1 MIWQQNINSI
11 VSIFQEFKVIGQ
23 GILDI
28 LIVNETKLHDSF
40 SVAKFCINGFWNLYS
55 LGQNWNGWRIIIY
68 VREDITRKMLIKH
81 MFPDY
86 IEALFIEIN
95 FWKGKWLLCGLYH
108 SSSQSKQKKFY
119 NLDKALDV
127 YFTYGNSLIT
137 GDFNP
142 PEEEKFFD
150 ALLYQHVMKSL
161 NKETTCTG
169 THKNQVALISY

>member
-1 MIWQQNINSI
+1 
-11 VSIFQEFKVIGQ
+11 
-23 GILDI
+23 
-28 LIVNETKLHDSF
+28 
-40 SVAKFCINGFWNLYS
+40 
-55 LGQNWNGWRIIIY
+55 
-68 VREDITRKMLIKH
+68 

-86 IEALFIEIN
+86 IETLFIEIN
-95 FWKGKWLLCGLYH
+95 FWKCKWLLCWLYH
-108 SSSQSKQKKFY
+108 SSSQSKQNFFY

-150 ALLYQHVMKSL
+150 ALSSQHVMKSL

-169 THKNQVALISY
+169 TQKKQVALISY

>member
-1 MIWQQNINSI
+1 
-11 VSIFQEFKVIGQ
+11 
-23 GILDI
+23 
-28 LIVNETKLHDSF
+28 
-40 SVAKFCINGFWNLYS
+40 
-55 LGQNWNGWRIIIY
+55 
-68 VREDITRKMLIKH
+68 

-95 FWKGKWLLCGLYH
+95 FWKRKWLLCGSYH
-108 SSSQSKQKKFY
+108 SSSQSKQNFFY

-142 PEEEKFFD
+142 QEEEKCFD
-150 ALLYQHVMKSL
+150 TLLYQHVTKSL

-169 THKNQVALISY
+169 TQKSQVALISY